1 MRVSGPSVFQV
12 VGYKNTG
19 KTTLICRLVQAF
31 KRSGYRVG
39 TIKHDGHDFEIDKP
53 GTDTWKHRA
62 SGADMVAITS
72 AFQTAMIE
80 SRPATLQ
87 ELIGRMN
94 SADIVLAEGFKA
106 EHYPKIVLLKDREHR
121 ELLERVSFPIAAVC
135 WYDETDAADAVAEPG
150 KAEVPRFAIDD
161 ADGIFQLLLDHIR
174 SNGQRGGD
182 RG

>member
-1 MRVSGPSVFQV
+1 MSGPSVFQV

-31 KRSGYRVG
+31 KCSGYRVG

-80 SRPATLQ
+80 SGPAALQ
-87 ELIGRMN
+87 ELIGRMGG
-94 SADIVLAEGFKA
+94 ADIVLAEGFKA
-106 EHYPKIVLLKDREHR
+106 EHYPKIVLLKEPEHR
-121 ELLERVSFPIAAVC
+121 DLLERVSFPIAAVC
-135 WYDETDAADAVAEPG
+135 WYDEKDAAEAVAAPG
-150 KAEVPRFAIDD
+150 KGKVPRFAIDD
-161 ADGIFQLLLDHIR
+161 TDGIFQLMLNSMR
-174 SNGQRGGD
+174 SNGQGGGD